1 MSGPTLIRDPNTDHL
16 ITPQNAVITF
26 IDYQP
31 DQYAGVG
38 SVDTKTLLAG
48 ASSPWAR
55 SPRPTA
61 YGWCC
66 PRSA

>member
-1 MSGPTLIRDPNTDHL
+1 MSGPTPIRDPNTDHL

-38 SVDTKTLLAG
+38 SVDT
-48 ASSPWAR
+48 
-55 SPRPTA
+55 
-61 YGWCC
+61 
-66 PRSA
+66 